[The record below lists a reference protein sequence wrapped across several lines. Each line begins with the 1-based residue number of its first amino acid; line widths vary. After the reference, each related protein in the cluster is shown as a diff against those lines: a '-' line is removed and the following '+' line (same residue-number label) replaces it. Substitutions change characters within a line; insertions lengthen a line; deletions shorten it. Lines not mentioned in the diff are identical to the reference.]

1 MPKQER
7 RCVACRQVGNQ
18 NDLIRIAKI
27 DGEFVLDKL
36 HKLGGRGAYICNNSN
51 CLNIVIKKHLLNKA
65 FKTNVNSS
73 IYEELISYE
82 QNN

>member
-18 NDLIRIAKI
+18 NDLIRIAKL
-27 DGEFVLDKL
+27 DGEFVLDKF
-36 HKLGGRGAYICNNSN
+36 HKFGGRGAYICNNSN
-51 CLNIVIKKHLLNKA
+51 CLNITIKKHLLNKA
-65 FKTNVNSS
+65 FKCNVEPS
-73 IYEELISYE
+73 IYEELKQYE